1 MTSSAQP
8 SGAFQ
13 KRLLVVENEALLRDL
28 ISRLLSQHGFAV
40 ETASNAGEAKVRI
53 DAFDPD
59 AVILDI
65 DLGLGPNGLQIAEV
79 LAEENPEIGV
89 VFLTN
94 LPDARFAESVDMS
107 RFSGAAF
114 LRKGE
119 LVDATVLVRAVDAV
133 LRDRV
138 SREFR
143 HDRSSSR
150 PLGEL
155 SATQLTVLRLIA
167 EGKTNSQIAEMR
179 STSIRAVEAVVS
191 RVLRHLGIEPA
202 ASGNP
207 RVEAAR
213 VYFDTFGTTAR

>member
-1 MTSSAQP
+1 MTSLTYF

-13 KRLLVVENEALLRDL
+13 KRLLVVENEGLLRDL
-28 ISRLLSQHGFAV
+28 IARLLGDYGFAIK
-40 ETASNAGEAKVRI
+40 TASNAGEAKVCVG
-53 DAFDPD
+53 AFDPD

-65 DLGLGPNGLQIAEV
+65 DLGLGPNGFHVAEV

-94 LPDARFAESVDMS
+94 LPDARFAESVDMT

-138 SREFR
+138 SHEFR
-143 HDRSSSR
+143 HDRSVSR
-150 PLGEL
+150 PLGKL

-191 RVLRHLGIEPA
+191 RVLRHLGIDPA
-202 ASGNP
+202 VSGNP
-207 RVEAAR
+207 RVEATR
-213 VYFDTFGTTAR
+213 VYFDTFGTTS